1 MIKAE
6 VCTRISFNS
15 QKWGIIW
22 GTRNKKRL
30 ADICKGVL
38 NGVDEISPLQ
48 SLISFRRTRLASCRC
63 RGDEISLLQ
72 SLISFRVDEISLVPR
87 LFSCRCRGGPC
98 KLVWRLKARTASG
111 FLLYGIAYET
121 FVSTRFRTTKSA
133 SDFPKRFQPL
143 GACGEDEIRTRGTVT
158 RTSV

>member
-1 MIKAE
+1 MQLFIYKFSI
-6 VCTRISFNS
+6 ISFNS

-38 NGVDEISPLQ
+38 SGDGISLLQSLISFRVDEISPLQ
-48 SLISFRRTRLASCRC
+48 SFISFRRTRLASCRC
-63 RGDEISLLQ
+63 RG
-72 SLISFRVDEISLVPR
+72 DEISLVPR

-133 SDFPKRFQPL
+133 SENPKRFQPL

>member
-15 QKWGIIW
+15 KKWGIIW

-38 NGVDEISPLQ
+38 SGGEISLLPLPQ
-48 SLISFRRTRLASCRC
+48 
-63 RGDEISLLQ
+63 DEISLLQ
-72 SLISFRVDEISLVPR
+72 SHISFRVDEISLVPR

>member
-30 ADICKGVL
+30 TDHLQGVL
-38 NGVDEISPLQ
+38 SVDGISPLQ
-48 SLISFRRTRLASCRC
+48 SLISFRRARLASCRC
-63 RGDEISLLQ
+63 RG
-72 SLISFRVDEISLVPR
+72 DEISLVPR

-111 FLLYGIAYET
+111 FCCTELLMKHSFQRDSVQQKALRIFRSAFNLWGLA
-121 FVSTRFRTTKSA
+121 VRTRFELVVR
-133 SDFPKRFQPL
+133 
-143 GACGEDEIRTRGTVT
+143 
-158 RTSV
+158 

>member
-30 ADICKGVL
+30 ADLQGVL
-38 NGVDEISPLQ
+38 SVD
-48 SLISFRRTRLASCRC
+48 
-63 RGDEISLLQ
+63 GISLLQ
-72 SLISFRVDEISLVPR
+72 SLISFRRARLASCRCRVDEISLVPR

>member
-1 MIKAE
+1 MQLFIYKFSI
-6 VCTRISFNS
+6 ISFNS

-22 GTRNKKRL
+22 GTRKKRL

-48 SLISFRRTRLASCRC
+48 RLISFRRTGLASCRC
-63 RGDEISLLQ
+63 
-72 SLISFRVDEISLVPR
+72 RVDEISLVPR